1 MLLVVDDDR
10 RSPSLVAA
18 GIVCDLN
25 CGNQRRADHG
35 HRERQGRA
43 VAVQVASTA
52 PEGGLPVIAGGAEV
66 NDTRRQGRR
75 PEIKSGEGFDYTE
88 AIQGLNR
95 QNKNLEAPSR
105 TVGVVEKSFPE
116 MKAVGDGHGPRPA
129 GGSRGVP
136 QAPASTGARRVGLN
150 GMLRTGAQGRRCRTA
165 ILLTARPP
173 AVSAKARGG
182 RQGEAI
188 EGAGPGLGGAG
199 VEQAGRRL
207 RRGPRQSCEIKKGD
221 RKPTRGKGN

>member
-10 RSPSLVAA
+10 RRPSLVAA

-75 PEIKSGEGFDYTE
+75 PEIKSGEGFDDTE
-88 AIQGLNR
+88 VIQGLNR

-136 QAPASTGARRVGLN
+136 QAPASTGAPAGGAERDAAYRRPRAEMPDCNPPDSPAPG
-150 GMLRTGAQGRRCRTA
+150 GFRKGARRAAGRGYRRCGAGTW
-165 ILLTARPP
+165 
-173 AVSAKARGG
+173 RGG
-182 RQGEAI
+182 
-188 EGAGPGLGGAG
+188 GGAG
-199 VEQAGRRL
+199 GTKAAARAASVL
-207 RRGPRQSCEIKKGD
+207 RNKEGG
-221 RKPTRGKGN
+221 